1 METKENK
8 KIKILLSVL
17 IGLLVL
23 VIAGI
28 AFAVVSG
35 TMEEDDYMAAITTG
49 KKYLAENDYEQA
61 AVQFQNAISLDPK
74 KEDAYLLL
82 ADTYEAEGD
91 TVRAGAVLRS
101 GYKATGSANIQNR
114 LARLENK
121 AVIEKMGEKINL
133 ADASSDIS
141 WDTSFLQ
148 KLVNYTFDDYKSE
161 FGKVVSAETDEDGY
175 LEVRHEKLNAT
186 CYYRNTEEN
195 GKIVNTSLKTP
206 YSTGMPEKMTLD
218 SLGLLFRNFEGG
230 ANLSRMQMLFGE
242 RVEPEKLDKKIY
254 YIENKEEDLE
264 IKIETDKDGNIM
276 EASPWNEL
284 LFPLANKEKGKEGVV
299 AGVVVDAVTGNGV
312 AGAKLFFE
320 PKHSSGSTA
329 TAITDSKG
337 TFRIELAADTYK
349 ITVSADGYIDETFEF
364 TVKAGESYSGEQ
376 FVISPELSGE
386 ARIVLEWG
394 AQPRDLDSYLSG
406 SVKSEDD
413 VWIYYG
419 NQQEVIDGEVAVAL
433 DLDDQDGYGP
443 ETTTIYNLDGVY
455 RFTVADYLSTGTMA
469 ENGATVKVYL
479 PGKDPVTITLDSS
492 SGVEDVWD
500 VCIIDHGELEILN
513 RANTDYGR
521 RDANK
526 LSYVDRDNRVYWNR
540 CMWHDSVCYF
550 F

>member
-23 VIAGI
+23 VLAGI

-35 TMEEDDYMAAITTG
+35 TMEEDGYMAAITAG

-121 AVIEKMGEKINL
+121 AVTEKMGEKINL

-230 ANLSRMQMLFGE
+230 ASLSRMQMLFGE

-264 IKIETDKDGNIM
+264 IKIETDKDGNIT

-312 AGAKLFFE
+312 AGAKLSFE
-320 PKHSSGSTA
+320 PEHSSGSTS
-329 TAITDSKG
+329 TTTTDSKG

-406 SVKSEDD
+406 SVKSEND

-419 NQQEVIDGEVAVAL
+419 NRQEVIDGEVAAEL
-433 DLDDQDGYGP
+433 DLDDVDGYGP

-455 RFTVADYLSTGTMA
+455 RFTVVDFLATGTMA

-500 VCIIDHGELEILN
+500 VCVINHGELEILN

>member
-23 VIAGI
+23 VLAGI

-35 TMEEDDYMAAITTG
+35 TMEEDGYMAAITAG

-121 AVIEKMGEKINL
+121 AVTEKMGEKINL

-230 ANLSRMQMLFGE
+230 ASLSRMQMLFGE

-264 IKIETDKDGNIM
+264 IKIETDKDGNIT

-312 AGAKLFFE
+312 AGAKLSFE
-320 PKHSSGSTA
+320 PEHSSGSTS
-329 TAITDSKG
+329 TTTTDSKG

-364 TVKAGESYSGEQ
+364 TVKVGESYSGEQ

-406 SVKSEDD
+406 SVKSEND

-419 NQQEVIDGEVAVAL
+419 NRQEVIDGEVAAEL
-433 DLDDQDGYGP
+433 DLDDVDGYGP

-455 RFTVADYLSTGTMA
+455 RFTVVDFLATGTMA

-500 VCIIDHGELEILN
+500 VCVINHGELEILN